1 MNPKIITL
9 QSVIDR
15 IEILTS
21 AVLSNKQTLNI
32 DEAAAFTGLAVSYLY
47 KLTSTQEIPHYK
59 PRGKMLYF
67 DRSELEAWLKK
78 GKVKT
83 INDIGQEASYIVAA
97 SKMGAS
103 L

>member
-1 MNPKIITL
+1 MTTPIVTL
-9 QSVIDR
+9 QNVLDHL
-15 IEILTS
+15 EILTK

-67 DRSELEAWLKK
+67 DRSELEGWLRQ
-78 GKVKT
+78 GKVSSNAEIERKAT
-83 INDIGQEASYIVAA
+83 THIIG
-97 SKMGAS
+97 G
-103 L
+103 